1 MAKSFSTAGNEP
13 RVNKQLLPQMSLA
26 GVELTSDAPPPHLS
40 TRTNT
45 FASLMHEK
53 YAPTITNLQ
62 ISTPGVMDRVFPVS
76 TPREGPIYREREKS
90 AMEKAAVG
98 STLSSAF
105 ISARATGT
113 TPAAASGPPGRAPR
127 AAGRGVNA
135 NTDIVTRGVPIQPMP
150 PRRAGTRPT
159 NIEGASHLLPL
170 APLFHPL
177 SLFPLTITS
186 YLDGPH
192 FSYDKTSAF
201 NCSTPVTPESYQTL
215 LMNECPISEIN
226 IGRNVSFF
234 L

>member
-1 MAKSFSTAGNEP
+1 
-13 RVNKQLLPQMSLA
+13 MSLA

-45 FASLMHEK
+45 FPSLMNEK
-53 YAPTITNLQ
+53 STTTTTNLQ
-62 ISTPGVMDRVFPVS
+62 ISTPGVMDRMFPVS
-76 TPREGPIYREREKS
+76 APLEGPIYTEREKS
-90 AMEKAAVG
+90 AMEKAAAG

-105 ISARATGT
+105 ISATATGT
-113 TPAAASGPPGRAPR
+113 TPAASGPSGPAPR
-127 AAGRGVNA
+127 AAGRTENA
-135 NTDIVTRGVPIQPMP
+135 GMAIVKKKVFRVQPMVP
-150 PRRAGTRPT
+150 HMASTRPK
-159 NIEGASHLLPL
+159 NVEGASHLLPP
-170 APLFHPL
+170 APLFRAL

-192 FSYDKTSAF
+192 FAYDKTSAF
-201 NCSTPVTPESYQTL
+201 NYSTPVTPESYQTL